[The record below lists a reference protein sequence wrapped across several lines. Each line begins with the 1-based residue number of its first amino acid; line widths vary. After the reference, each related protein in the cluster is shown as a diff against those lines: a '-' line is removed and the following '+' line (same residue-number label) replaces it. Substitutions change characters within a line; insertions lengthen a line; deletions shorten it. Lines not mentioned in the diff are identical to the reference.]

1 MKSKVYFYFSA
12 LSKMCSK
19 TNICLLFWNTQGS
32 DWAMSLDGHDKM
44 CGYQNSTF
52 PLSIYGGQDTYSGR
66 INFLK
71 IWTSN
76 KNPKI
81 IGKFYLEYLVKSKGI
96 KTNKQQMNKTNS
108 DFWVMF

>member
-19 TNICLLFWNTQGS
+19 TNICLLFLNTQGS

-44 CGYQNSTF
+44 CGYQNSMF

-66 INFLK
+66 VNFLK

-81 IGKFYLEYLVKSKGI
+81 IGKFYLEYLVESKGI
-96 KTNKQQMNKTNS
+96 KTNKQL
-108 DFWVMF
+108 